1 MIYVR
6 NYIKKDR
13 IITSLDNIE
22 NKFSEYFSVF
32 DKIECLKYIK
42 DFFYIEGAII
52 INYNGNNIMGFKY
65 WDLID
70 QLWVYFLDAIDEL
83 IKGVNTVT
91 FYFPDQPIEITMQMI
106 SSKQILLSLAN
117 ERFCLPKKELLFSL
131 LQGAK
136 NFFEI
141 LKNCSD
147 NYLIEQ
153 SNIEIN
159 RIKEI
164 LSRLNV

>member
-6 NYIKKDR
+6 TYIKKDR
-13 IITSLDNIE
+13 RITSLDNIE
-22 NKFSEYFSVF
+22 NKFSEYFNLF
-32 DKIECLKYIK
+32 DKIESLKYIK
-42 DFFYIEGAII
+42 DFYYIEGAII
-52 INYNGNNIMGFKY
+52 INYNGTNIMGFQY
-65 WDLID
+65 WDLVD
-70 QLWVYFLDAIDEL
+70 QLWIYFLHAIDEL
-83 IKGVNTVT
+83 TKGVNIAA
-91 FYFPDQPIEITMQMI
+91 FYFPDQPIEIKIQLI
-106 SSKQILLSLAN
+106 SPKQILLSLAN
-117 ERFCLPKKELLFSL
+117 ERFCLPKNELLFSL

-164 LSRLNV
+164 VSRLNG